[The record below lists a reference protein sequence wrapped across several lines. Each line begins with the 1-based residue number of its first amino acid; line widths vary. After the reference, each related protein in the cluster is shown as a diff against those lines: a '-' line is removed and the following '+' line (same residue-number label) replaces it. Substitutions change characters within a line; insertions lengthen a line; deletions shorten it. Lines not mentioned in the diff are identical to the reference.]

1 MPCFIGKKFPATV
14 ATVKCSSDHN
24 NFGNSYN
31 CLTFN
36 GRISLYNVALKLKK
50 LFSARKTIFK
60 TLSSCAAVSFCLL
73 GKILLVSRIQTAF
86 AWRKWPG
93 YARLGKIDVHSPV
106 RASKSSFGLVACW

>member
-14 ATVKCSSDHN
+14 ATVKCSSGYN

-36 GRISLYNVALKLKK
+36 GRISLYNVALELKK
-50 LFSARKTIFK
+50 LFSARKAIFQNPF
-60 TLSSCAAVSFCLL
+60 LLCCVSFCLL

-86 AWRKWPG
+86 ARRKQPG

-106 RASKSSFGLVACW
+106 RASKSSFGLAAYL